1 MCGVKFFCIADS
13 ESSPG
18 FKLAGVETREVSVRS
33 EALEALKVAV
43 SSEGVGVILVT
54 KKAAS
59 LIEGEMD
66 DLLYSKSL
74 PLVLEIP
81 SRGMETKTRSV
92 SEILKKAIG
101 ISI

>member
-1 MCGVKFFCIADS
+1 MHFFCIADS
-13 ESSPG
+13 ASSLG
-18 FKLAGVETREVSVRS
+18 FKLAGVETREVSARS

-54 KKAAS
+54 QKAAS
-59 LIEGEMD
+59 FVERELDE
-66 DLLYSKSL
+66 LLYSKSL

-81 SRGMETKTRSV
+81 SRGVETKRPRSV
-92 SEILKKAIG
+92 GEILKKAIG